1 MSLTGS
7 FGDNSSGGGFPD
19 AFAGNQGIMLTQA
32 LESENFV
39 SGVSGWQILRNG
51 NAQFNNGVFRGSVEV
66 TSVSGQDILIG
77 VNGSIS
83 EIEFLSGVSYE
94 KTPANFAEGVIG
106 AGASQQIEFLMSGP
120 QAASPNDDWVQIV
133 MVSNSSGGGNEVV
146 GELVYVDVSGTPHDL
161 LVWGIAGGVIG
172 IQLNSAEV
180 NGTINGINLTQV
192 SPPSNFTPA
201 SGDPATPQSLA
212 NLYNWANPVTT
223 NINGI
228 LSTLT
233 SLISQLISAGVL
245 N

>member
-1 MSLTGS
+1 MSLMGS

-32 LESENFV
+32 LQSENFV

-94 KTPANFAEGVIG
+94 KTPANFAEGVTG

-192 SPPSNFTPA
+192 SPPSNTTPN
-201 SGDPATPQSLA
+201 SGDPSTPQSLA